1 MKNNKTNARTY
12 KWRGIVIA
20 NHELYSPNTSKH
32 NSNKE
37 TNRLTREAICTALVF
52 LIQEQP
58 FSKISITDIVKRA
71 GVSRTAYYNNYSS
84 KQEILVDLVDSLIF
98 EINQRLL
105 PYTNELT
112 GKAKEPEK
120 FISVLF
126 EVIFQQRDIYRALQ
140 MAKFDYVIL
149 DCLNEMMLSNA
160 HDTTDESRY
169 RIYFKAGA
177 LYNAISKWIGSD
189 FAISTS
195 EMTRISLHI
204 YHTPMSQE

>member
-1 MKNNKTNARTY
+1 M
-12 KWRGIVIA
+12 
-20 NHELYSPNTSKH
+20 
-32 NSNKE
+32 
-37 TNRLTREAICTALVF
+37 
-52 LIQEQP
+52 IQEQP

-84 KQEILVDLVDSLIF
+84 KQDILVDLVDSLIF
-98 EINQRLL
+98 EINQKLL

-126 EVIFQQRDIYRALQ
+126 EVIYEQRNIYRALQ
-140 MAKFDYVIL
+140 SAKLDYIIL

-160 HDTTDESRY
+160 HDTTDENKY

-177 LYNAISKWIGSD
+177 LYNALAKWIGSD
-189 FAISTS
+189 FAKSTS

-204 YHTPMSQE
+204 YHTPMSEE